1 MQRHASI
8 IRRGIHSIS
17 THNPFHCHNRHYQQ
31 QLQQYLYLY
40 SQRRSLLALA
50 RRSHIQHYSTSSDH
64 QPRTHFALPF
74 LTQPEEEEQD
84 LEERKKYPRKTA
96 SDISHLTQPPTR
108 TNMLVRDFIDDSLYN
123 PNYGYFSKQ
132 AVIFSPE
139 IDFDFNE
146 MRDHLEF
153 MNILARMYRDIEGDA
168 DEVDEIARQVWHTPT
183 ELFKP
188 WYGYAIAKYMVSE
201 YKLNLYPH
209 KDLIIYEMGAG
220 NGTLM
225 MNILDYIQQY
235 EPSVYKRTQYNIIEI
250 SGKLAERQSERQ
262 DVRDLKDQHQCVKII
277 NKSIF
282 DWDTYVPDQ
291 CFFLGMEVIDNFAHD
306 LIRYDIETLKPYQG
320 LVSIDS
326 KGDYTE
332 LYEPVGKDALINRY
346 LTTRKQTRYRSPV
359 LANSFWYKLLT
370 SLPLAPNLTAPEFIP
385 TKLFLFMETLKEYF
399 PQHRLV
405 LSDFSSLPD
414 AVPGVDAPVVQTRYK
429 GTMVPC
435 STYMVQPGWFD
446 IFFPTNW
453 ELFRDM
459 YLLVCRGSRA
469 GSDRNVKVMTH
480 REFCERYGEVERTT
494 TRSGENPM
502 LMYYENMK
510 MLVT

>member
-1 MQRHASI
+1 MRGVQRRLSQQTCFSFMQRVRRKAVIDRCAPI
-8 IRRGIHSIS
+8 IFGGCRQLS
-17 THNPFHCHNRHYQQ
+17 TGTVAHKEDGKLRADFLSPFF
-31 QLQQYLYLY
+31 
-40 SQRRSLLALA
+40 SQ
-50 RRSHIQHYSTSSDH
+50 TD
-64 QPRTHFALPF
+64 
-74 LTQPEEEEQD
+74 EEEENI
-84 LEERKKYPRKTA
+84 RRRSYPRTTA
-96 SDISHLTQPPTR
+96 KGIAACTIPPTR
-108 TNMLVRDFIDDSLYN
+108 KKMLVRDFIDDSLYN

-139 IDFDFNE
+139 KDFDFNA

-153 MNILARMYRDIEGDA
+153 MNILAHLYKDIESDV
-168 DEVDEIARQVWHTPT
+168 DEVDEVARQVWHTPT

-188 WYGYAIAKYMVSE
+188 WYGYAIAKYLVTE

-225 MNILDYIQQY
+225 LNILDYIQKY
-235 EPSVYKRTQYNIIEI
+235 EPSVYKRTRYNIIEI

-262 DVRDLKDQHQCVKII
+262 DVREAKDQHTCVKII

-282 DWDTYVPDQ
+282 DWDIHVPEH

-306 LIRYDIETLKPYQG
+306 LIRYDIETLKPYQA
-320 LVSIDS
+320 LVSTNKD
-326 KGDYTE
+326 GEYTE
-332 LYEPVGKDALINRY
+332 VYEPVGNDALISSY
-346 LTTRKQTRYRSPV
+346 LNTRKQTGYRSPV
-359 LANSFWYKLLT
+359 LSRHLWHKLLRN
-370 SLPLAPNLTAPEFIP
+370 LPLAPNLTAPEFVP
-385 TKLFLFMETLKEYF
+385 TKLFLLLETLKKYF

-405 LSDFSSLPD
+405 LSDFSELPD
-414 AVPGVDAPVVQTRYK
+414 AVDGVDAPVVQTRYK

-446 IFFPTNW
+446 IFFPTNF
-453 ELFRDM
+453 ELLADM
-459 YLLVCRGSRA
+459 YLLVCRGSKA
-469 GSDRNVKVMTH
+469 GNDKNVKVLTH
-480 REFCERYGEVERTT
+480 REFCERYGDIDRTT

-510 MLVT
+510 MILT

>member
-1 MQRHASI
+1 
-8 IRRGIHSIS
+8 
-17 THNPFHCHNRHYQQ
+17 
-31 QLQQYLYLY
+31 
-40 SQRRSLLALA
+40 
-50 RRSHIQHYSTSSDH
+50 
-64 QPRTHFALPF
+64 
-74 LTQPEEEEQD
+74 
-84 LEERKKYPRKTA
+84 
-96 SDISHLTQPPTR
+96 
-108 TNMLVRDFIDDSLYN
+108 MLVRDFIDDSLYN
-123 PNYGYFSKQ
+123 PHYGYFSKQ

-139 IDFDFNE
+139 TDFDFND

-225 MNILDYIQQY
+225 LNILDYIQRY

-262 DVRDLKDQHQCVKII
+262 DVREAKDQHQCVKII

-282 DWDTYVPDQ
+282 DWDIHVPDQ

-306 LIRYDIETLKPYQG
+306 LIRYDVETLKPYQG
-320 LVSIDS
+320 IVSIDN

-332 LYEPVGKDALINRY
+332 IYEPVGQDPLINRY
-346 LTTRKQTRYRSPV
+346 LATRKQTRYRSPV
-359 LANSFWYKLLT
+359 LANTFWYKLLT
-370 SLPLAPNLTAPEFIP
+370 SLPIAPNLTSPEFIP
-385 TKLFLFMETLKEYF
+385 TKLFLFMEILKEYF

-405 LSDFSSLPD
+405 LSDFSHLPD

-453 ELFRDM
+453 ELLRDM

-469 GSDRNVKVMTH
+469 GNDRNVKVITH
-480 REFCERYGEVERTT
+480 RDFCERYADVEKTV

-510 MLVT
+510 MLIT